1 MTTSARPA
9 ASRPVLR
16 PAAPRRRR
24 RVVWVRLAPLLAAGG
39 LAFMGGIV
47 VGAGGEDARRAA
59 ARDFTAAW
67 QRGDYAAMHALLTPA
82 SQRDVPLDRFAAAY
96 RRAAGTSTLSAVE
109 AGRPS
114 DPGPDGVVQVPMT
127 VRTRVFGTVQEPLA
141 LPMADD
147 DEGAYVQWRPH
158 LVFPGLR
165 EGEKLKR
172 RTRVPRR
179 AALQARDGTVLAA
192 GEARTGSAGVAAAD
206 IVGTIGPAPPERA
219 DELRRRGIPL
229 DTPVGLTGLER
240 EFDVELTGRPGG
252 ELRAGDRMLAEVRP
266 MKGNAVR
273 TSIDVG
279 IQAAAVTALA
289 GRLGGIA
296 VMRPGTGEVLALAG
310 IAYSAPQPPGSV
322 FKIITLAGALQAG
335 TVKPSDSWPVEQAA
349 VLEGVKLENA
359 NGEFCGGNLRN
370 SFAHSCNSVFAPIGA
385 ELGAEK
391 LVAEAEKFG
400 FNQKPSLAGAQMST
414 LPPAAEIGDDLA
426 VGSTAIG
433 QGRVLATPLEFATV
447 ASTIAERGM
456 RPRPTLRKGAPP
468 VKEQV
473 IPPAVARRV
482 GSYMRTVV
490 TSGTGTA
497 AGLTGVK
504 VAGKTGTAELRDTTP
519 EPDPITGEVPIS
531 DASDTN
537 AWFAAYAPIRRPK
550 IAVAV
555 MLVGAGAG
563 GATAA
568 PAARTV
574 LEAGT

>member
-1 MTTSARPA
+1 
-9 ASRPVLR
+9 
-16 PAAPRRRR
+16 
-24 RVVWVRLAPLLAAGG
+24 
-39 LAFMGGIV
+39 
-47 VGAGGEDARRAA
+47 
-59 ARDFTAAW
+59 
-67 QRGDYAAMHALLTPA
+67 
-82 SQRDVPLDRFAAAY
+82 
-96 RRAAGTSTLSAVE
+96 
-109 AGRPS
+109 
-114 DPGPDGVVQVPMT
+114 
-127 VRTRVFGTVQEPLA
+127 
-141 LPMADD
+141 
-147 DEGAYVQWRPH
+147 
-158 LVFPGLR
+158 
-165 EGEKLKR
+165 
-172 RTRVPRR
+172 
-179 AALQARDGTVLAA
+179 
-192 GEARTGSAGVAAAD
+192 
-206 IVGTIGPAPPERA
+206 
-219 DELRRRGIPL
+219 
-229 DTPVGLTGLER
+229 
-240 EFDVELTGRPGG
+240 
-252 ELRAGDRMLAEVRP
+252 

-273 TSIDVG
+273 TSIDVEL
-279 IQAAAVTALA
+279 QAAAVTALA

-296 VMRPGTGEVLALAG
+296 VMRPGSGEVLALAG

-335 TVKPSDSWPVEQAA
+335 TVKPSDSWPVQQAA
-349 VLEGVKLENA
+349 VLEGVELENA
-359 NGEFCGGNLRN
+359 NGEFCGGNLRD

-447 ASTIAERGM
+447 AATIAEHGM
-456 RPRPTLRKGAPP
+456 RPQPTLRKGAPP
-468 VKEQV
+468 VTEQV
-473 IPPAVARRV
+473 IPPDVARRV

-497 AGLTGVK
+497 ANLTGVK

-519 EPDPITGEVPIS
+519 EPDPITGELPIS

-550 IAVAV
+550 LAVAV

-568 PAARTV
+568 PAARTRPRGRDLDV
-574 LEAGT
+574 EVDHAVRLALGIHDPELERAVVERRGRHPEEQHAAPDRVVRRGGVEERVDRLGRDLRRRVVHEDVVVERDVERLEDRRPACPRSRTGWPARAAPPCRSRRA